1 MLRDRAAE
9 LLSAL
14 TGQRALV
21 LGDLIF
27 DTFVYGEVHRVS
39 REAPVPILSETRR
52 NAMLGGAGNL
62 ARNLAG
68 LGGLV
73 RLISVIGEDA
83 EAEAGQVLAQET
95 CGQGVNLIRTP
106 GRPTP
111 SKIRY
116 VSNNQQMFCVDRDPP
131 AAIGPD
137 TEAALLDA
145 VRAHLCDADILI
157 LSDYGRGLLTPTLIS
172 GVITLARQA
181 GVPVSVDPRGADFTR
196 YDGATVIKP
205 NAGEL
210 ASETGCPVSSD
221 EQAEAAL
228 KAFKARLKST
238 DALLVTRGGDGMSLL
253 DVDGGVTHHRSK
265 ARSVFDVSGAG
276 DTALAAL
283 SLAMAARIAL
293 PDAMA
298 LADLAAGVAV
308 SKAGTAVVTPADIFA
323 DMRGD
328 DAPPTWRIITREQC
342 AGIAQDWRSRG
353 LRVGFTNGCFDLLHP
368 GHLSVLRHAASVC
381 DRLVVGLNTD
391 ASVKRLKGKT
401 RPINDEA
408 ARALM
413 LASLHMVDR
422 VVLFGEETPEDLI
435 RAVRPDVMIKGA
447 DYAGKPLAG
456 ADFIEAIGGEV
467 VLAPLVDGLSTTN
480 LIKKMAGEA

>member
-9 LLSAL
+9 LLAAL
-14 TGQRALV
+14 AGQRALV

-27 DTFVYGEVHRVS
+27 DTFVYGDVNRVS

-62 ARNLAG
+62 ARNLVS
-68 LGGLV
+68 LGGQVRLVSVVGDDVEGEAAHALVEEACGKDAVLV
-73 RLISVIGEDA
+73 RTL
-83 EAEAGQVLAQET
+83 
-95 CGQGVNLIRTP
+95 N
-106 GRPTP
+106 RPTP

-131 AAIGPD
+131 QPIDEPTQAAIL
-137 TEAALLDA
+137 EAIKAQLGG
-145 VRAHLCDADILI
+145 ADILI
-157 LSDYGRGLLTPTLIS
+157 LSDYGRGLLTPEVIS
-172 GVITLARQA
+172 GAISLARKA
-181 GVPVSVDPRGADFTR
+181 GLPVSVDPRGADFTR
-196 YDGATVIKP
+196 YDGATIIKP

-210 ASETGCPVSSD
+210 STETGLPVTSD
-221 EQAEAAL
+221 DEAEAAL
-228 KAFKARLKST
+228 MAFKARLGKT
-238 DALLVTRGGDGMSLL
+238 EALLVTRGGGGMSLL
-253 DVDGGVTHHRSK
+253 DVDGRVSHHKSK
-265 ARSVFDVSGAG
+265 PRSVFDVSGAG

-283 SLAMAARIAL
+283 SLAMAAGI
-293 PDAMA
+293 PFVDAMA

-308 SKAGTAVVTPADIFA
+308 SKAGTAVVTPADIYA

-328 DAPPTWRIITREQC
+328 DAPPTWRIITREQ
-342 AGIAQDWRSRG
+342 ASKIADDWRERG
-353 LRVGFTNGCFDLLHP
+353 LKVGFTNGCFDLLHP
-368 GHLSVLRHAASVC
+368 GHLAVLRYAASVC

-391 ASVKRLKGKT
+391 ASVKRLKGET

-408 ARALM
+408 TRALM

-422 VVLFGEETPEDLI
+422 VVLFGEETPEALI
-435 RAVRPDVMIKGA
+435 EAIVPDVMIKGGDYVA
-447 DYAGKPLAG
+447 DDLPG
-456 ADFIEAIGGEV
+456 ADFVKANGGDV